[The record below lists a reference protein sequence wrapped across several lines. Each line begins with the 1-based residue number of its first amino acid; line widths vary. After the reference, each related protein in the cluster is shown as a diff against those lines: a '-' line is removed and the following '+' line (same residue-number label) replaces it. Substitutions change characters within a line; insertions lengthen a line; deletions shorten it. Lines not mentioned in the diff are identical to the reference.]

1 MLYGQNLRTQVRFSP
16 NRDVARQAARKP
28 FRTACAR
35 RCGSLHETFCMSR
48 RILPAPPSL
57 RQLAV
62 LGLVSMSFAAVA
74 AEPNFPITQQQR
86 DTAKRA
92 AEAGVPLSELLPDAP
107 DVYTVKRRDTL
118 WDISKLYLKSPWRW

>member
-107 DVYTVKRRDTL
+107 TSTPSSAATRSG
-118 WDISKLYLKSPWRW
+118 ISRSCT